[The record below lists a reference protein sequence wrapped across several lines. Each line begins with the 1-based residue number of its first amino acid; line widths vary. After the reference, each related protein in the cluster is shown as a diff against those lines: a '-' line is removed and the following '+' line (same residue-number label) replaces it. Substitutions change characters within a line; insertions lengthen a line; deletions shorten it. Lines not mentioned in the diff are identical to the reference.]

1 GLGPADI
8 DHINAHATGTP
19 AGDAAELAA
28 FDACLGTAART
39 IPISAT
45 KSATGHLLGASGVV
59 EAIIASL
66 TMRDQT
72 LPPTINLGDPEFATC
87 HARRPAGTAPAPERA
102 GTARETGHG
111 RPIDTVLSTSFG
123 FGGHNG
129 ALVLRRPSR

>member
-1 GLGPADI
+1 
-8 DHINAHATGTP
+8 
-19 AGDAAELAA
+19 AELAA

-72 LPPTINLGDPEFATC
+72 LPPTINLGDPELDGWDIVTD
-87 HARRPAGTAPAPERA
+87 HARRLAATAPAPERA
-102 GTARETGHG
+102 GPAPGTRPG
-111 RPIDTVLSTSFG
+111 RPAHPGPST
-123 FGGHNG
+123 
-129 ALVLRRPSR
+129 A